1 MTRRHGFSLVEL
13 LLVTFLVGLLAIYI
27 GQALSANERAYQAVD
42 QTSES
47 QQHLRALLDLVERD
61 IRHAAL
67 LMPESASA
75 CGVDSTTGPDTL
87 YLADGSAIDPD
98 DDTAEYSGASITA
111 GGVAAGTNTLT
122 LSSLIIEP
130 SPPSRGAYDLDGNN
144 VNDSDFRVDG
154 GIIIYEPANP
164 NRGTTCG
171 HITAIDVG
179 AGQVTAVLKGGI
191 TNGTGPYVAVPAN
204 EYRLVGN
211 DIQWNGIVLAG
222 NIEDFQ
228 VAWIF
233 DTDGD
238 NIVDADEIFGQ
249 GGGTAYASTGAT
261 PGTTHEDH
269 ADLRELRVSI
279 VARTRLE
286 DDEFT
291 RGRPQAFENRDGGAF
306 ANDGFRRRAMVTRIR
321 LRNVGT
327 RFAAT

>member
-1 MTRRHGFSLVEL
+1 MQRHAGFSLVEL
-13 LLVTFLVGLLAIYI
+13 MLATFLVGLIALYV
-27 GQALSANERAYQAVD
+27 GQALGANERAYQAVD
-42 QTSES
+42 QTAES
-47 QQHLRALLDLVERD
+47 QQHLRALLELVERD

-87 YLADGSAIDPD
+87 YLADGSAIDPQ
-98 DDTAEYSGASITA
+98 DDTAEYGGLNITA
-111 GGVAAGTNTLT
+111 GGVANGVATLT
-122 LSSLIIEP
+122 LSSLIVEP
-130 SPPSRGAYDLDGNN
+130 SPPARGAYDLDNDGT
-144 VNDSDFRVDG
+144 NDSDFRVNG
-154 GIIIYEPANP
+154 GIIIYEPGSP
-164 NRGTTCG
+164 ERGTTCG
-171 HITAIDVG
+171 RITAVNV
-179 AGQVTAVLKGGI
+179 ASNQVTAVLKGGI
-191 TNGTGPYVAVPAN
+191 TNGTGPYAAVPAN
-204 EYRLVGN
+204 EYRIVGN

-222 NIEDFQ
+222 NVEDFQ

-238 NIVDADEIFGQ
+238 NVVDADETFGA

-291 RGRPQAFENRDGGAF
+291 RGMPQAFENRDGSAF
-306 ANDGFRRRAMVTRIR
+306 VNDGFRRRALVTRVR

-327 RFAAT
+327 RFAA